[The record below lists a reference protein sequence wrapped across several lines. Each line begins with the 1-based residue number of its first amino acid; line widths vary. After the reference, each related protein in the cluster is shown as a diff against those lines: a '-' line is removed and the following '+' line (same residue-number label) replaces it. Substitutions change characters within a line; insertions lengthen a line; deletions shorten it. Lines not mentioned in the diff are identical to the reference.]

1 MARPTFD
8 HQTAIVRKRGVIM
21 DCGTNSFRSGV
32 LAGAAVFGLILP
44 SKSFSQAPYYQG
56 KTIAIVRGG
65 GPGGSGEFQTRALL
79 PYLKKYIPG
88 NPDFVMEFME
98 GASGRK
104 GANYIYNAKP
114 DGLKI
119 GSAGAMIP
127 GPILGLP
134 GSNYDID
141 KFIYLG
147 STETG
152 NPYVFY
158 TRKELGL
165 DNLEKLRSKPGI
177 RIGAQSVGHSVYVTA
192 RLFAYLLEFKE
203 PNFIVGF
210 TGPELDIAMGN
221 RELDARTTSSLEDL
235 VQKGSRDN
243 FHYHANLAVPKG
255 APHPDVPGL
264 PDLDKF
270 AKTEKER
277 KVLDLFR
284 AFQYPRWPIHLPP
297 GTPKELVQILR
308 DAMAKT
314 YKDPGFRRDF
324 KKLMGRDPSPLS
336 GEDLQKAVRELPRD
350 AEVIA
355 LYKKFADAGPLP
367 MR

>member
-1 MARPTFD
+1 MRL
-8 HQTAIVRKRGVIM
+8 K
-21 DCGTNSFRSGV
+21 TNSISAWI
-32 LAGAAVFGLILP
+32 LAGTVGHVILVP
-44 SKSFSQAPYYQG
+44 AQVFSQAPYYQG

-127 GPILGLP
+127 GPILGLA

-165 DNLEKLRSKPGI
+165 DTLGKLRSKPGL

-192 RLFAYLLEFKE
+192 RVFAYLLEFKE
-203 PNFIVGF
+203 PKFIAGF
-210 TGPELDIAMGN
+210 TSPEMDVALSGG
-221 RELDARTTSSLEDL
+221 ELDARTTSSLDDF
-235 VQKGSRDN
+235 VQKGTKDN
-243 FHYHANLAVPKG
+243 FHYHATLAVPKG
-255 APHPDVPGL
+255 APHPDLPGL

-270 AKTEKER
+270 ARTEKES

-297 GTPKELVQILR
+297 ETPKELVQVLR

-314 YKDPGFRRDF
+314 YKDPGFRQDF
-324 KKLMGRDPSPLS
+324 KKLMGREASPLT
-336 GEDLQKAVRELPRD
+336 GEELQKAVRELPRD

-355 LYKKFADAGPLP
+355 LYKKFADAGALP
-367 MR
+367 PR

>member
-1 MARPTFD
+1 MRL
-8 HQTAIVRKRGVIM
+8 K
-21 DCGTNSFRSGV
+21 TNSIWAWI
-32 LAGAAVFGLILP
+32 LAGAVGHFLFFPAQAYC
-44 SKSFSQAPYYQG
+44 QAPYYRG

-65 GPGGSGEFQTRALL
+65 GPGGSGELQTRAFL

-119 GSAGAMIP
+119 GSAGAMIS

-152 NPYVFY
+152 NPYAFF

-165 DNLEKLRSKPGI
+165 NSLEKLRSKSGL

-192 RLFAYLLEFKE
+192 RLFAYLLEFKD
-203 PNFIVGF
+203 PKFIVGF
-210 TGPELDIAMGN
+210 TSPEMDVAMGGG
-221 RELDARTTSSLEDL
+221 ELDARTTSGLEDL
-235 VQKGSRDN
+235 VQKGIKDN
-243 FHYHANLAVPKG
+243 FYYHATLAVPKG
-255 APHPDVPGL
+255 APHPDLPGL
-264 PDLDKF
+264 PDLDRF
-270 AKTEKER
+270 AKSDKER

-297 GTPKELVQILR
+297 ATPKELVQILR
-308 DAMAKT
+308 AAMVQT
-314 YKDPGFRRDF
+314 FKDPGFQRDF
-324 KKLMGRDPSPLS
+324 KKLMGRDASPLT
-336 GEDLQKAVRELPRD
+336 GEEMQKAVHELPRD
-350 AEVIA
+350 VEVIA

-367 MR
+367 PR

>member
-1 MARPTFD
+1 MRL
-8 HQTAIVRKRGVIM
+8 K
-21 DCGTNSFRSGV
+21 TNSIPAWI
-32 LAGAAVFGLILP
+32 LAGAVGHVLLVPAQV
-44 SKSFSQAPYYQG
+44 FSQAPYYQG

-65 GPGGSGEFQTRALL
+65 GPGGSGEFQTRAFL

-152 NPYVFY
+152 NPYIFY

-165 DNLEKLRSKPGI
+165 DTLGKLRSKPGI

-192 RLFAYLLEFKE
+192 RMFAYLLEFKE
-203 PNFIVGF
+203 PKFIAGF
-210 TGPELDIAMGN
+210 TSPEMDVALSGG
-221 RELDARTTSSLEDL
+221 ELDARTTSSLDDF
-235 VQKGSRDN
+235 VQKGTKDN
-243 FHYHANLAVPKG
+243 FHYHATLAVPKG
-255 APHPDVPGL
+255 APHPDLPGL

-270 AKTEKER
+270 ARTEKES

-297 GTPKELVQILR
+297 GTPKELVQVLR

-314 YKDPGFRRDF
+314 YKDPGFRQDF
-324 KKLMGRDPSPLS
+324 KKLMGRDPSPLT

-367 MR
+367 PR